1 MKLNKKLL
9 IVGGTGFIGSKLAKK
24 TVEKGW
30 KVFSISTN
38 KPKKLRKVSKVK
50 YLICD
55 ISKKRL
61 LEKKIKTN
69 FDYVVNLGGFVDHR
83 NKVKTYNSHY
93 IGCKNLAQIFL
104 KKSIKSFI
112 QIGSGLEYGN
122 SSSPQKEN
130 NSCKPNSIRSIYG
143 RSKLLS
149 TLYLKKLYRKKKF
162 PVTILRLYQA
172 YGPEQDTNRFIPI
185 IINGCIK
192 NKKFACTEGK
202 QFRDFIHVDD
212 VIDSILKSLTN
223 KKAKGEIFNIG
234 TGKPK
239 KIKNIIVEIKKI
251 IKSGQPQYGKI
262 KMRKD
267 ERLKMYPS
275 IKKVRKLINWS
286 PKISFKKGI
295 KNTIKSY
302 YE

>member
-112 QIGSGLEYGN
+112 QIGSGLEYG
-122 SSSPQKEN
+122 K
-130 NSCKPNSIRSIYG
+130 CKRI
-143 RSKLLS
+143 
-149 TLYLKKLYRKKKF
+149 
-162 PVTILRLYQA
+162 
-172 YGPEQDTNRFIPI
+172 
-185 IINGCIK
+185 
-192 NKKFACTEGK
+192 
-202 QFRDFIHVDD
+202 
-212 VIDSILKSLTN
+212 
-223 KKAKGEIFNIG
+223 
-234 TGKPK
+234 
-239 KIKNIIVEIKKI
+239 
-251 IKSGQPQYGKI
+251 
-262 KMRKD
+262 
-267 ERLKMYPS
+267 
-275 IKKVRKLINWS
+275 
-286 PKISFKKGI
+286 
-295 KNTIKSY
+295 
-302 YE
+302 

>member
-61 LEKKIKTN
+61 LKKKIKTN

-122 SSSPQKEN
+122 FSSPQKEN

-234 TGKPK
+234 SGKPK